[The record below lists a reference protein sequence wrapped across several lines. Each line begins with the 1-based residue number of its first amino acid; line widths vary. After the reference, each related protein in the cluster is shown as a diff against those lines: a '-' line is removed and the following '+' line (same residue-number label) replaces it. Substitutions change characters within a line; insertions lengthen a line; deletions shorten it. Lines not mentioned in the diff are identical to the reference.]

1 MSRSTNKRSL
11 GTFVAL
17 LLVPAAAVA
26 VLSVGLGTASGDTAP
41 SGVLVSE
48 SRAVAFTGDN
58 LASAPAVSPG
68 PPPAVLVARVAL
80 VGRRAGQRPT
90 APGAGAGPTGIPR
103 PAPCHV
109 PPAQPVPYGNAE

>member
-58 LASAPAVSPG
+58 FDSAPVAVAAEEKKVDEVLNDWQNTVRHRTRSP
-68 PPPAVLVARVAL
+68 R
-80 VGRRAGQRPT
+80 
-90 APGAGAGPTGIPR
+90 
-103 PAPCHV
+103 
-109 PPAQPVPYGNAE
+109 